1 MSHRIKVITPR
12 AALWRLAVS
21 AVLAVVVGVVVI
33 NVLRQPVS
41 GETRAYA
48 AEFTDASGVQIG
60 TDVRV
65 RGVQVGKVESVKVI
79 RRAGQ
84 SLAEV
89 GFTLQKRF
97 GVAASVRVAVKFQ
110 ALTGLRYLEVI
121 DPVDAGVGNIAAEA
135 VTRIPT
141 SMTQPSL
148 DITTLFNG
156 LQPVL
161 ATLSP
166 EQINTFTDNV
176 ATFLSGGGDGL
187 GPMLDSINRLT
198 EFVSDRQTV
207 ISTLLHNL
215 SAVSDSVGGRSKD
228 FIQLLNWAN
237 RPMDAAENVLDE
249 FRKSDLYGPQFTQA
263 VVRLLNNLGL
273 RPGAEIDTGLDKALT
288 NFNDAI
294 DSFKMVPVVWENI
307 GPPSATGDV
316 VPCSRGRAQLPAT
329 MDVLLNGQ
337 RVVLCNP

>member
-1 MSHRIKVITPR
+1 VNHRIKIITPR

-21 AVLAVVVGVVVI
+21 AVLAIAVGVVVV

-48 AEFTDASGVQIG
+48 AEFTDASGIQIG

-79 RRAGQ
+79 RWKGQ

-89 GFTLQKRF
+89 GFTMQKRF
-97 GVAASVRVAVKFQ
+97 GVVPAVRIAVKFQ

-121 DPVDAGVGNIAAEA
+121 DPVDAGVGNTAAEA

-176 ATFLSGGGDGL
+176 ATFLSGGGDGV

-215 SAVSDSVGGRSKD
+215 SAVSDSVGGRSKE
-228 FIQLLNWAN
+228 FIQLLDWAN
-237 RPMDAAENVLDE
+237 RPVDAALSVLDE

-263 VVRLLNNLGL
+263 VVRVLNNSGL
-273 RPGAEIDTGLDKALT
+273 KYGAEIDTGLDKALT
-288 NFNDAI
+288 NVNDAI